1 MRRNFGKGNYPTI
14 WGPGAGARTN
24 TRERMLLI
32 AAAGF
37 CLSLFLVLAF
47 VLNLRREASA
57 KSDLPNIETRAE
69 PETTILLT
77 PERLVKAG
85 ESLSGIKLKEL
96 YWPKNQV
103 PEGAITDPAMLQG
116 MFSRVALSPHVPLQQ
131 SHLTKELAN
140 VALPVTPG
148 NRAVAIEIDEISGI
162 EGHALPGTRVDV
174 VLTYYSQGQ
183 LTSKM
188 IVQNARIISA
198 GGDMTAAT
206 DPARNA
212 AGGSRRNARTIS
224 LDVGVKDALVI
235 QTSRQLGRLS
245 LLMRNSE
252 DNAGAP
258 IDSLYQGD
266 IDDNPEHKNSDR
278 GKPECKIGRMKAG
291 GKEYLVDCDGAL
303 TELRELE
310 QR

>member
-1 MRRNFGKGNYPTI
+1 
-14 WGPGAGARTN
+14 
-24 TRERMLLI
+24 
-32 AAAGF
+32 
-37 CLSLFLVLAF
+37 LFLVLAF
-47 VLNLRREASA
+47 VLNLRKEASA
-57 KSDLPNIETRAE
+57 KSDLTNIEVKASTE
-69 PETTILLT
+69 SDTTVLLT
-77 PERLVKAG
+77 PERVVKAG
-85 ESLSGIKLKEL
+85 ESLSGVKLKEL
-96 YWPKNQV
+96 YWPKNQL
-103 PEGAITDPAMLQG
+103 PEGAITDAKMLDG
-116 MFSRVALSPHVPLQQ
+116 MFSRVTLSPHVPLQQ

-198 GGDMTAAT
+198 GGDTTAAT
-206 DPARNA
+206 DPSRNA
-212 AGGSRRNARTIS
+212 VVGSRRNARTIS

-266 IDDNPEHKNSDR
+266 IDDNPEHRNSDR
-278 GKPECKIGRMKAG
+278 SKPECKIGRMKAG

-303 TELRELE
+303 SEIRELD
-310 QR
+310 RR